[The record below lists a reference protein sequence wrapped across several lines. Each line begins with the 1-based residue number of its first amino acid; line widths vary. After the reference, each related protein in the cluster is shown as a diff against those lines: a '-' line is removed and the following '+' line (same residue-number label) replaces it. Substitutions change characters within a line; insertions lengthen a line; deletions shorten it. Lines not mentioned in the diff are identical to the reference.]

1 MLQITTFAP
10 FYRYI
15 VLFYTMINRELIRLK
30 AVQVSYSFYVGGRYN
45 LEAAEKELFLSL
57 SKSYDLYNY
66 LLLLMVEVNRIAE
79 RTYDTAVSRY
89 QRLNE
94 GEEPNP
100 KFIQNKFLAQLEAN
114 NQLHEVVENQKLT
127 WADDEDFLRRL
138 YRQVTECEPYKE
150 YMANPADS
158 TYQED
163 RELWRQIYRQVFVD
177 NEELDSLLE
186 EKGIYWN
193 DDRFIID
200 TFILKTLNRFEQKNG
215 SRQPLLPEFK
225 DEEDREFARKL
236 LRSSLLG
243 AETYR
248 TTITQFLRGWELDRL
263 AIMDVIILQT
273 ALAEIMNFPNIPVS
287 VSINE
292 YVNIAKMYST
302 PQSGR
307 YINGLLDNIA
317 RQFMADGRLH
327 KSMGGKEEK
336 PE

>member
-1 MLQITTFAP
+1 
-10 FYRYI
+10 
-15 VLFYTMINRELIRLK
+15 MINRELIRLK
-30 AVQVSYSFYVGGRYN
+30 TIQVSYSYYVGGRNN
-45 LEAAEKELFLSL
+45 LDAAEKELFLSL

-79 RTYDTAVSRY
+79 RAYDTAVNRC

-94 GEEPNP
+94 GEQPSP

-114 NQLHEVVENQKLT
+114 GQLREFVENQKLT

-138 YRQVTECEPYKE
+138 YKQITECDSYKE
-150 YMANPADS
+150 YMSNPEES

-177 NEELDSLLE
+177 NEELDALLE

-200 TFILKTLNRFEQKNG
+200 TFILKTMNRFEQKNG
-215 SRQPLLPEFK
+215 TRQVLQPEFK
-225 DEEDREFARKL
+225 DEEDKDFARKL

-243 AETYR
+243 TENYR
-248 TTITQFLRGWELDRL
+248 STITQFLRGWDLERL
-263 AIMDVIILQT
+263 AVMDVIILQT

-317 RQFMADGRLH
+317 RQFISDGRLQ
-327 KSMGGKEEK
+327 KSMGGKEDT
-336 PE
+336 PEGK